1 MIFYALITITSLVAG
16 FFLGKS
22 IYRKKYKQENSNV
35 LNCLFIPKTG
45 SNLVAY
51 TIATHKTPELERL
64 INSFKK
70 SNIPLVILG
79 FGCKWQG
86 FGNKLLWFKEHLEKY
101 GDNNHIALFVDAY
114 DVVCV
119 GQEQEIIKKFV
130 SFKKPI
136 VFSGEKG
143 CHPEASLAKHFDY
156 INSPFKYPNSGTYI
170 GYSKNILG
178 MLKKIA
184 VKPHEDDQLFATK
197 YIIKNPLL
205 CAIDKKC
212 QIFLTLYN
220 VDKSELSIEKKLR
233 VFVRK
238 FKTRPCVI
246 HGNGPSKSMLDKL
259 F

>member
-1 MIFYALITITSLVAG
+1 M
-16 FFLGKS
+16 
-22 IYRKKYKQENSNV
+22 
-35 LNCLFIPKTG
+35 
-45 SNLVAY
+45 AY

-136 VFSGEKG
+136 VFSGEKAVIQKLLLQSTSTILIV
-143 CHPEASLAKHFDY
+143 HL
-156 INSPFKYPNSGTYI
+156 
-170 GYSKNILG
+170 NI
-178 MLKKIA
+178 
-184 VKPHEDDQLFATK
+184 
-197 YIIKNPLL
+197 
-205 CAIDKKC
+205 
-212 QIFLTLYN
+212 QILELT
-220 VDKSELSIEKKLR
+220 
-233 VFVRK
+233 
-238 FKTRPCVI
+238 
-246 HGNGPSKSMLDKL
+246 
-259 F
+259 

>member
-1 MIFYALITITSLVAG
+1 MIFYMPIFLVSLIAG
-16 FFLGKS
+16 FFLGKR
-22 IYRKKYKQENSNV
+22 IYRKKYKQEVSNV

-51 TIATHKTPELERL
+51 TVATHKTPELERL

-70 SNIPLVILG
+70 SNISLVVLG

-101 GDNNHIALFVDAY
+101 GENNHIALFVDAY
-114 DVVCV
+114 DVLCI

-143 CHPEASLAKHFDY
+143 CHPDTSLAKHFDH
-156 INSPFKYPNSGTYI
+156 INSPFKYPNSGTYM
-170 GYSKNILG
+170 GYSKNILE
-178 MLKKIA
+178 MLKNIS

-233 VFVRK
+233 VFVKK
-238 FKTRPCVI
+238 FKARPCVI
-246 HGNGPSKSMLDKL
+246 HGNGPSKSILDKL